1 MDLAALLGVD
11 EDLVPEELDGVA
23 GPIQIDTGF
32 PFGDTNQTQ
41 FYVSIVANDLILIEL
56 YLYHQ
61 GGDER
66 DHIIWKLILQ
76 SIL

>member
-1 MDLAALLGVD
+1 MDLAAVLGVD
-11 EDLVPEELDGVA
+11 EEVVPEQLDGVA

-32 PFGDTNQTQ
+32 PFADTNQTQ
-41 FYVSIVANDLILIEL
+41 FYVSIVLNDLILIEL

-61 GGDER
+61 GGDEW
-66 DHIIWKLILQ
+66 DHIIWKFVQ